1 MNKTN
6 IYLILKNGKK
16 ITKPSNDKYSID
28 EVKGV
33 FVQFAN
39 GVERI
44 LSPVFLKEQR
54 IFKGSDKKWPGK
66 SECDEFDYTST
77 IVALNMFNGKKMSE
91 DLYDYDS
98 DAVRE
103 VRLKLGV
110 NWYIPA
116 CGEMT
121 NLLFNYKEINKFL
134 DMVEGAD
141 KLSLKEYYWTSTRY
155 NRTIAYNYDGGS
167 GDIGY
172 YNFYY
177 PFTVSPIT
185 LPEDEDFL
193 TNESSHEPGA
203 PAAETIAKVNSEDNG
218 AKKVVV
224 TTGDVT
230 TIEVNGVKI
239 ICRGNCEVV
248 TSRMYDVVHRIRQM
262 INL

>member
-1 MNKTN
+1 MNKAN

-39 GVERI
+39 GIARI
-44 LSPVFLKEQR
+44 LSPAFLKEQQ
-54 IFKGSDKKWPGK
+54 IFKDSDKKWPSK
-66 SECDEFDYTST
+66 SECDEFDYTPE
-77 IVALNMFNGKKMSE
+77 IVALNMFNGKEMSE

-116 CGEMT
+116 CGEMK

-134 DMVEGAD
+134 DMVKDAD
-141 KLSLKEYYWTSTRY
+141 KLSLTEHYWTSTRY
-155 NRTIAYNYDGGS
+155 NQYNAYNYYGTY
-167 GDIGY
+167 GY
-172 YNFYY
+172 INYTNFDYS
-177 PFTVSPIT
+177 FTVSPIT

-193 TNESSHEPGA
+193 TNKTPQEAVSPVSEVVPEP
-203 PAAETIAKVNSEDNG
+203 VLNSG

-224 TTGDVT
+224 TTRDVT
-230 TIEVNGVKI
+230 TVEVNEVKI
-239 ICRGNCEVV
+239 VCKGNCEV
-248 TSRMYDVVHRIRQM
+248 I
-262 INL
+262 I

>member
-1 MNKTN
+1 MNKVN

-39 GVERI
+39 GVARI
-44 LSPVFLKEQR
+44 LSPVFLKEQQ
-54 IFKGSDKKWPGK
+54 IFKDSDKKWPGK
-66 SECDEFDYTST
+66 PECDEFDYTPE
-77 IVALNMFNGKKMSE
+77 IVALNMFNGKEMSE

-98 DAVRE
+98 DAVRD

-116 CGEMT
+116 CGEMK

-155 NRTIAYNYDGGS
+155 NQHSAYGYHGTS
-167 GDIGY
+167 GFISGF
-172 YNFYY
+172 NFYY
-177 PFTVSPIT
+177 SYTVSPLT

-193 TNESSHEPGA
+193 TNKTPQEAVSPVSEVVPEP
-203 PAAETIAKVNSEDNG
+203 VLNSG

-224 TTGDVT
+224 TTRDVT
-230 TIEVNGVKI
+230 TVEVNGVKI
-239 ICRGNCEVV
+239 VCKGTCQVI
-248 TSRMYDVVHRIRQM
+248 I
-262 INL
+262 

>member
-44 LSPVFLKEQR
+44 LSPVFLKEQQ
-54 IFKGSDKKWPGK
+54 IFKDSDKKWPGK
-66 SECDEFDYTST
+66 SECDEFDYTSK

-91 DLYDYDS
+91 NLYDYDS

-134 DMVEGAD
+134 DMVKDAD
-141 KLSLKEYYWTSTRY
+141 KLSLTEYYLMSTMSSQH
-155 NRTIAYNYDGGS
+155 TVYNYY
-167 GDIGY
+167 GDYGTIDSITLDY
-172 YNFYY
+172 S
-177 PFTVSPIT
+177 FTVSPLT

-193 TNESSHEPGA
+193 TNESSHEPMS
-203 PAAETIAKVNSEDNG
+203 PVSEVVPEPVLNSGTN
-218 AKKVVV
+218 KVVV

-230 TIEVNGVKI
+230 TVEVNGVKI
-239 ICRGNCEVV
+239 VCKGNCEV
-248 TSRMYDVVHRIRQM
+248 I
-262 INL
+262 I

>member
-39 GVERI
+39 GIARI
-44 LSPVFLKEQR
+44 LSPVFLKKQQ
-54 IFKGSDKKWPGK
+54 IFKDSNKKWPGK
-66 SECDEFDYTST
+66 SECDEFNYTPE
-77 IVALNMFNGKKMSE
+77 IVALNMFNGKEMSE
-91 DLYDYDS
+91 NLYDYDS
-98 DAVRE
+98 DAVKE
-103 VRLKLGV
+103 VRFKLGV

-155 NRTIAYNYDGGS
+155 SQHNAYFYSGFSGLIYGS
-167 GDIGY
+167 G
-172 YNFYY
+172 FYGSL
-177 PFTVSPIT
+177 TVSPIT

-193 TNESSHEPGA
+193 TNESSHEPEA
-203 PAAETIAKVNSEDNG
+203 PVSEVVPEPVLNSG

-230 TIEVNGVKI
+230 TVEVNEVKI
-239 ICRGNCEVV
+239 VCKGNCEVV
-248 TSRMYDVVHRIRQM
+248 I
-262 INL
+262 

>member
-39 GVERI
+39 GIARI
-44 LSPVFLKEQR
+44 LSPVFLKEQQ
-54 IFKGSDKKWPGK
+54 IFKDSDKKWPGK
-66 SECDEFDYTST
+66 SECNEFDYTPE
-77 IVALNMFNGKKMSE
+77 IVALNMFNGKEMSE

-103 VRLKLGV
+103 VRLKLGA

-141 KLSLKEYYWTSTRY
+141 KLSLKKYYWTSTRC
-155 NRTIAYNYDGGS
+155 NQTSAYYYSGGGNILTYRFNLS
-167 GDIGY
+167 LA
-172 YNFYY
+172 
-177 PFTVSPIT
+177 VSPIT

-193 TNESSHEPGA
+193 TNESSHEPEA
-203 PAAETIAKVNSEDNG
+203 PASETIAKVNSEDNG

-230 TIEVNGVKI
+230 TVEVNGVKI
-239 ICRGNCEVV
+239 VCRENCEVV
-248 TSRMYDVVHRIRQM
+248 I
-262 INL
+262 

>member
-1 MNKTN
+1 MNKAN

-44 LSPVFLKEQR
+44 LSPVFLKEQH
-54 IFKGSDKKWPGK
+54 IFKDSDKKCPGKPGK
-66 SECDEFDYTST
+66 SECDEFDYTSK

-155 NRTIAYNYDGGS
+155 NQYYAYRYY
-167 GDIGY
+167 GDNGYIGAY
-172 YNFYY
+172 GFYHSI
-177 PFTVSPIT
+177 TVSPIT

-193 TNESSHEPGA
+193 TNKTPQEA
-203 PAAETIAKVNSEDNG
+203 VTPASETIAKVNSEDNG

-239 ICRGNCEVV
+239 ICRGNCEVA
-248 TSRMYDVVHRIRQM
+248 I
-262 INL
+262 

>member
-1 MNKTN
+1 MNKAN

-39 GVERI
+39 GVARI
-44 LSPVFLKEQR
+44 LSPVFLKEQQ
-54 IFKGSDKKWPGK
+54 IFKDSDKKWPGK
-66 SECDEFDYTST
+66 SECDEFGYTPE
-77 IVALNMFNGKKMSE
+77 IVALNMFNGKEMSE
-91 DLYDYDS
+91 NLYDYDS
-98 DAVRE
+98 DAIKD

-134 DMVEGAD
+134 DMVEDAD

-155 NRTIAYNYDGGS
+155 NQYNAYNYNGYHGNIGGYRGFCGS
-167 GDIGY
+167 L
-172 YNFYY
+172 
-177 PFTVSPIT
+177 TVSPIT

-193 TNESSHEPGA
+193 TNKTPQEA
-203 PAAETIAKVNSEDNG
+203 VTPASETIAKVNSEDNG

-239 ICRGNCEVV
+239 VC
-248 TSRMYDVVHRIRQM
+248 S
-262 INL
+262 

>member
-39 GVERI
+39 GIARI
-44 LSPVFLKEQR
+44 LSPVFLKEQQ
-54 IFKGSDKKWPGK
+54 IFKDSDKKCPGK
-66 SECDEFDYTST
+66 SECDEFDYTPE
-77 IVALNMFNGKKMSE
+77 IVALNMFNGKEMSE
-91 DLYDYDS
+91 NLYDYDS
-98 DAVRE
+98 DAVKE
-103 VRLKLGV
+103 IRLKLGV
-110 NWYIPA
+110 NWYIPT

-155 NRTIAYNYDGGS
+155 SQDYAY
-167 GDIGY
+167 Y
-172 YNFYY
+172 YNGRGGFISNSGFYY
-177 PFTVSPIT
+177 SNTVSPIT

-193 TNESSHEPGA
+193 TNKTPQEAVSPVSEVVHEP
-203 PAAETIAKVNSEDNG
+203 VLNSG

-230 TIEVNGVKI
+230 TVEVNEVKI
-239 ICRGNCEVV
+239 VCKGNCEVV
-248 TSRMYDVVHRIRQM
+248 I
-262 INL
+262 

>member
-39 GVERI
+39 GVARI
-44 LSPVFLKEQR
+44 LSPVFLKEQQ
-54 IFKGSDKKWPGK
+54 IFKDSDKKWPGK
-66 SECDEFDYTST
+66 SECDEFDYTPE
-77 IVALNMFNGKKMSE
+77 IVALNMSNGKEMSE

-98 DAVRE
+98 DAVKE

-121 NLLFNYKEINKFL
+121 NLLFNYKELNKFL

-155 NRTIAYNYDGGS
+155 NQNSAYIYYGYDGLIDYNYFCNS
-167 GDIGY
+167 Y
-172 YNFYY
+172 
-177 PFTVSPIT
+177 TVSPLT

-193 TNESSHEPGA
+193 TNESSHEPVA
-203 PAAETIAKVNSEDNG
+203 PVSEAVTESVLNSG

-239 ICRGNCEVV
+239 VCKGNCEV
-248 TSRMYDVVHRIRQM
+248 I
-262 INL
+262 I

>member
-28 EVKGV
+28 EVEGV

-39 GVERI
+39 GVARI
-44 LSPVFLKEQR
+44 LSPVFLKEQQ
-54 IFKGSDKKWPGK
+54 IFKDSDKKWPGK
-66 SECDEFDYTST
+66 SECDEFDYTPE
-77 IVALNMFNGKKMSE
+77 IVALNMFNGKEMSE

-98 DAVRE
+98 DAVKD
-103 VRLKLGV
+103 VCLKLGI

-155 NRTIAYNYDGGS
+155 SQYYAYYYN
-167 GDIGY
+167 GY
-172 YNFYY
+172 YGNLDGDRDFCNS
-177 PFTVSPIT
+177 FTVSPIT
-185 LPEDEDFL
+185 LPEAEDFL
-193 TNESSHEPGA
+193 TNKTPQEAVSPVSEVVSEP
-203 PAAETIAKVNSEDNG
+203 VLNSG

-230 TIEVNGVKI
+230 TVEVNGVKI
-239 ICRGNCEVV
+239 VCK
-248 TSRMYDVVHRIRQM
+248 
-262 INL
+262 

>member
-39 GVERI
+39 GVARI
-44 LSPVFLKEQR
+44 LSPVFLKEQQ
-54 IFKGSDKKWPGK
+54 IFKDSDKKLPGK
-66 SECDEFDYTST
+66 SECDEFDYTPG
-77 IVALNMFNGKKMSE
+77 IVALNMFNGKEMSE

-98 DAVRE
+98 DAIKE

-134 DMVEGAD
+134 DMVKDAD
-141 KLSLKEYYWTSTRY
+141 KLSLMEYYWTSTRY
-155 NRTIAYNYDGGS
+155 NQYDAYGYSGS
-167 GDIGY
+167 NGY
-172 YNFYY
+172 VGFSTFYGS
-177 PFTVSPIT
+177 FTVSPIT

-203 PAAETIAKVNSEDNG
+203 RAAETIAKVNSEDNG

-248 TSRMYDVVHRIRQM
+248 I
-262 INL
+262 

>member
-39 GVERI
+39 GVARI
-44 LSPVFLKEQR
+44 LSPVFLKEQQ
-54 IFKGSDKKWPGK
+54 IFKNSDKKWPGK
-66 SECDEFDYTST
+66 SECDEFDYTPE
-77 IVALNMFNGKKMSE
+77 IVALNMFNGKEMSE
-91 DLYDYDS
+91 YLYDYDS
-98 DAVRE
+98 DVVKE
-103 VRLKLGV
+103 IRLKLGV

-155 NRTIAYNYDGGS
+155 NQHNAYYYHGGNGYINY
-167 GDIGY
+167 Y
-172 YNFYY
+172 FFYY
-177 PFTVSPIT
+177 SFTVSPIT
-185 LPEDEDFL
+185 LPEAKDFL
-193 TNESSHEPGA
+193 TNKTPHEAVP
-203 PAAETIAKVNSEDNG
+203 PVSEVVSEPVLNSG

-230 TIEVNGVKI
+230 TVEVNGVKI
-239 ICRGNCEVV
+239 VCKGNCEVV
-248 TSRMYDVVHRIRQM
+248 I
-262 INL
+262 

>member
-39 GVERI
+39 GVARI
-44 LSPVFLKEQR
+44 LSPVFLKEQQ
-54 IFKGSDKKWPGK
+54 IFKDSDKKWPGK
-66 SECDEFDYTST
+66 SECDEFDYTPE
-77 IVALNMFNGKKMSE
+77 IVALNMFNGKEMSE

-98 DAVRE
+98 DAIKE

-134 DMVEGAD
+134 DMVKDAD
-141 KLSLKEYYWTSTRY
+141 KLSLMKYYWTSTRY
-155 NRTIAYNYDGGS
+155 RQSYAYNYGGS
-167 GDIGY
+167 NGLIDS
-172 YNFYY
+172 NPFYY
-177 PFTVSPIT
+177 SYTVSPIT

-193 TNESSHEPGA
+193 TNKTPQEAVSPVSEVVPEP
-203 PAAETIAKVNSEDNG
+203 VLNSG

-248 TSRMYDVVHRIRQM
+248 I
-262 INL
+262 

>member
-1 MNKTN
+1 MNKAN

-39 GVERI
+39 GVARI
-44 LSPVFLKEQR
+44 LSPVFLKEQQ
-54 IFKGSDKKWPGK
+54 IFKDSDKKWPGK
-66 SECDEFDYTST
+66 SECDEFDYTPE
-77 IVALNMFNGKKMSE
+77 IVALNMFNGKEMSE

-98 DAVRE
+98 DAIKE

-155 NRTIAYNYDGGS
+155 NQYSAYYYGGNYGLID
-167 GDIGY
+167 Y
-172 YNFYY
+172 LNFYY
-177 PFTVSPIT
+177 SFTVSPIT

-193 TNESSHEPGA
+193 TNKTPQEAVSPVSEVVPEP
-203 PAAETIAKVNSEDNG
+203 VLNSG

-224 TTGDVT
+224 TTEDVT

-239 ICRGNCEVV
+239 ICKGNCEVV
-248 TSRMYDVVHRIRQM
+248 I
-262 INL
+262 

>member
-1 MNKTN
+1 MNKAN

-39 GVERI
+39 GIARI
-44 LSPVFLKEQR
+44 LSPVFLKEQQ
-54 IFKGSDKKWPGK
+54 IFKDSDKKWPGK
-66 SECDEFDYTST
+66 SECDEFDYTPE
-77 IVALNMFNGKKMSE
+77 IVALNMFNGKKMSD

-98 DAVRE
+98 DAVKE

-121 NLLFNYKEINKFL
+121 NFLFNYKEINKFL
-134 DMVEGAD
+134 DMVKDAD
-141 KLSLKEYYWTSTRY
+141 KLSLTEYYWTSARY
-155 NRTIAYNYDGGS
+155 DQDNAYLYNGLDGYIFG
-167 GDIGY
+167 
-172 YNFYY
+172 N
-177 PFTVSPIT
+177 PFCSSRTVSPIT

-193 TNESSHEPGA
+193 TNESSHEPEA
-203 PAAETIAKVNSEDNG
+203 PASETIAKINSEDNG

-230 TIEVNGVKI
+230 TVEVNGVKI
-239 ICRGNCEVV
+239 VCKGNCEVA
-248 TSRMYDVVHRIRQM
+248 I
-262 INL
+262 

>member
-1 MNKTN
+1 MNKAN

-66 SECDEFDYTST
+66 SECDEFDYTSK

-155 NRTIAYNYDGGS
+155 GQYHAYYYSGS
-167 GDIGY
+167 GGNIPRT
-172 YNFYY
+172 NFYY
-177 PFTVSPIT
+177 SYTVSPLM

-248 TSRMYDVVHRIRQM
+248 I
-262 INL
+262 

>member
-1 MNKTN
+1 MNKAN

-44 LSPVFLKEQR
+44 LSPVFLKEQQ
-54 IFKGSDKKWPGK
+54 IFKDSDKKWPGK
-66 SECDEFDYTST
+66 SECDEFNYTSK

-134 DMVEGAD
+134 DMVKDAD
-141 KLSLKEYYWTSTRY
+141 KLSLMEYYWTSTRY
-155 NRTIAYNYDGGS
+155 DQTNAYYYGGTS
-167 GDIGY
+167 GLIGY
-172 YNFYY
+172 GNFDGS
-177 PFTVSPIT
+177 FTVSPIT

-248 TSRMYDVVHRIRQM
+248 I
-262 INL
+262 

>member
-1 MNKTN
+1 MNKAN

-66 SECDEFDYTST
+66 SECDEFDYTSK

-155 NRTIAYNYDGGS
+155 SQNHAYFYHGYHGYINYTSFCGS
-167 GDIGY
+167 R
-172 YNFYY
+172 
-177 PFTVSPIT
+177 TVSPIT

-203 PAAETIAKVNSEDNG
+203 PAAETIAKGNSEDNG

-224 TTGDVT
+224 TTGDAT
-230 TIEVNGVKI
+230 TVEVNGVKI
-239 ICRGNCEVV
+239 MCKGNCEV
-248 TSRMYDVVHRIRQM
+248 I
-262 INL
+262 I

>member
-1 MNKTN
+1 MNKAN

-44 LSPVFLKEQR
+44 LSPVFLKEQQ
-54 IFKGSDKKWPGK
+54 IFKDGDKKWPGK
-66 SECDEFDYTST
+66 SECDEFDYTSK

-155 NRTIAYNYDGGS
+155 SQYNAYYYSS
-167 GDIGY
+167 GFI
-172 YNFYY
+172 NFTYFFY
-177 PFTVSPIT
+177 SFAVSPLT

-239 ICRGNCEVV
+239 ICRGNCEVA
-248 TSRMYDVVHRIRQM
+248 I
-262 INL
+262 

>member
-39 GVERI
+39 GIARI
-44 LSPVFLKEQR
+44 LSPVFLKEQQ
-54 IFKGSDKKWPGK
+54 IFKDSYKKCPGK
-66 SECDEFDYTST
+66 SECDEFNYTPE
-77 IVALNMFNGKKMSE
+77 IIALNMFNGKKMSD

-98 DAVRE
+98 DAVKE

-121 NLLFNYKEINKFL
+121 NFLFNYKEINKFL
-134 DMVEGAD
+134 DMVKDAD
-141 KLSLKEYYWTSTRY
+141 KLSLTEYYWTSTRY
-155 NRTIAYNYDGGS
+155 DQYYAYYYYGFS
-167 GDIGY
+167 GYINSYGFG
-172 YNFYY
+172 NSL
-177 PFTVSPIT
+177 TVSPIT

-193 TNESSHEPGA
+193 TNKTPQEAVSPVSEVVPEP
-203 PAAETIAKVNSEDNG
+203 VLNSG

-224 TTGDVT
+224 TTRDVT
-230 TIEVNGVKI
+230 TVEVNGVKI
-239 ICRGNCEVV
+239 VCKGNCEV
-248 TSRMYDVVHRIRQM
+248 I
-262 INL
+262 I

>member
-1 MNKTN
+1 MNVYLIKERKYYTNMNKTN
-6 IYLILKNGKK
+6 IYIILKNGKK

-39 GVERI
+39 GIARI
-44 LSPVFLKEQR
+44 LSPVFLKKQQ
-54 IFKGSDKKWPGK
+54 IFKDSDKKWPGK
-66 SECDEFDYTST
+66 SECDEFDYTPY
-77 IVALNMFNGKKMSE
+77 IVALNMFNGKEMSE

-98 DAVRE
+98 DAVKE

-116 CGEMT
+116 CGEMI

-134 DMVEGAD
+134 DMVKDAD
-141 KLSLKEYYWTSTRY
+141 KLSLKEYYWTSARY
-155 NRTIAYNYDGGS
+155 GQNNAYYYNGGS
-167 GDIGY
+167 GLIY
-172 YNFYY
+172 YGTFYY
-177 PFTVSPIT
+177 SFTVSPLT

-193 TNESSHEPGA
+193 TNESSHEPEA
-203 PAAETIAKVNSEDNG
+203 PASETIAKINSEDNG

-230 TIEVNGVKI
+230 TVEVNGVKI
-239 ICRGNCEVV
+239 VCR
-248 TSRMYDVVHRIRQM
+248 
-262 INL
+262 

>member
-39 GVERI
+39 GVARI
-44 LSPVFLKEQR
+44 LSPVFLKEQQ
-54 IFKGSDKKWPGK
+54 IFKDSDKKWPGK
-66 SECDEFDYTST
+66 FECDEFDYTPE
-77 IVALNMFNGKKMSE
+77 IVALNMFNGKEMSE

-98 DAVRE
+98 DAIKE

-134 DMVEGAD
+134 DMVEDAD
-141 KLSLKEYYWTSTRY
+141 KLSLMEYYWTSTRY
-155 NRTIAYNYDGGS
+155 NQPSAYFYNGGR
-167 GDIGY
+167 GLITRD
-172 YNFYY
+172 NFYY
-177 PFTVSPIT
+177 SFTVSPIT

-193 TNESSHEPGA
+193 TNKTPQEAVSPASEVVPEP
-203 PAAETIAKVNSEDNG
+203 VLNSG
-218 AKKVVV
+218 TKKVVV
-224 TTGDVT
+224 TTGDAT
-230 TIEVNGVKI
+230 TVEVNGVKI
-239 ICRGNCEVV
+239 MCKGNCEV
-248 TSRMYDVVHRIRQM
+248 I
-262 INL
+262 I

>member
-1 MNKTN
+1 MNKAN

-39 GVERI
+39 GIARI
-44 LSPVFLKEQR
+44 LSPVFLKKQQ
-54 IFKGSDKKWPGK
+54 IFKDSDKKWPGK
-66 SECDEFDYTST
+66 SECNEFDYTPE
-77 IVALNMFNGKKMSE
+77 IVALNMFNGKEMND

-98 DAVRE
+98 DAVKE
-103 VRLKLGV
+103 VRFKLGV

-141 KLSLKEYYWTSTRY
+141 KLSLKEYYWTSTRCTQHHAYGYSGYGGFVY
-155 NRTIAYNYDGGS
+155 NPGFCS
-167 GDIGY
+167 SL
-172 YNFYY
+172 
-177 PFTVSPIT
+177 TVSPIT

-239 ICRGNCEVV
+239 ICRGNCEVA
-248 TSRMYDVVHRIRQM
+248 I
-262 INL
+262 

>member
-39 GVERI
+39 GVARI
-44 LSPVFLKEQR
+44 LSPVFLKKQQ
-54 IFKGSDKKWPGK
+54 IFKDSNKKWPGK
-66 SECDEFDYTST
+66 SECDEFNHTPE
-77 IVALNMFNGKKMSE
+77 IIALNMFNGKEMS
-91 DLYDYDS
+91 DALYDYDS
-98 DAVRE
+98 DAVKE

-121 NLLFNYKEINKFL
+121 NFLFNYKEINKFL

-141 KLSLKEYYWTSTRY
+141 KLSLKEYYCTSTMYHQY
-155 NRTIAYNYDGGS
+155 NAYLYGDDDGL
-167 GDIGY
+167 IY
-172 YNFYY
+172 YHHFFYY
-177 PFTVSPIT
+177 SYTVSPIT

-193 TNESSHEPGA
+193 ANESSHEPGA
-203 PAAETIAKVNSEDNG
+203 PVSEAVSEPVLNSG
-218 AKKVVV
+218 AKNVVV

-230 TIEVNGVKI
+230 TVEVNGVKI
-239 ICRGNCEVV
+239 VCKGNCEV
-248 TSRMYDVVHRIRQM
+248 I
-262 INL
+262 I

>member
-1 MNKTN
+1 MNKAN

-66 SECDEFDYTST
+66 SECDEFDYTSK

-155 NRTIAYNYDGGS
+155 SQNYAYLYGGDSGTITNYYFCS
-167 GDIGY
+167 SL
-172 YNFYY
+172 
-177 PFTVSPIT
+177 TVSPLT

-248 TSRMYDVVHRIRQM
+248 I
-262 INL
+262 

>member
-1 MNKTN
+1 MNKAN

-44 LSPVFLKEQR
+44 LSPVFLKEQQ
-54 IFKGSDKKWPGK
+54 IFKDSDKKWPGK
-66 SECDEFDYTST
+66 SECDEFNYTSK

-155 NRTIAYNYDGGS
+155 GQTSAYGYYGGS
-167 GDIGY
+167 GYVSYTGFC
-172 YNFYY
+172 NS
-177 PFTVSPIT
+177 FTVSPIT

-239 ICRGNCEVV
+239 ICRGNYEVV
-248 TSRMYDVVHRIRQM
+248 I
-262 INL
+262 

>member
-1 MNKTN
+1 MKERKYYTNMNKTN

-39 GVERI
+39 GVARI
-44 LSPVFLKEQR
+44 LSPAFLREQQ
-54 IFKGSDKKWPGK
+54 IFNDNDKKLPDMY
-66 SECDEFDYTST
+66 ECDEFDDTPE
-77 IVALNMFNGKKMSE
+77 IVALNMFNGKEMSE

-98 DAVRE
+98 DAVKE

-134 DMVEGAD
+134 NMVKDAD
-141 KLSLKEYYWTSTRY
+141 KLSLTECYLTSTMS
-155 NRTIAYNYDGGS
+155 TQHAAYNYYGIFGTIVS
-167 GDIGY
+167 STLY
-172 YNFYY
+172 YSL
-177 PFTVSPIT
+177 TVSPLM

-193 TNESSHEPGA
+193 TNESSHEPMSPVSEVVPEPVLNSGA
-203 PAAETIAKVNSEDNG
+203 N
-218 AKKVVV
+218 KVVV

-230 TIEVNGVKI
+230 TVEVNGVKI
-239 ICRGNCEVV
+239 VCKGNCEV
-248 TSRMYDVVHRIRQM
+248 I
-262 INL
+262 I

>member
-39 GVERI
+39 GVARI
-44 LSPVFLKEQR
+44 LSPVFLKEQQ
-54 IFKGSDKKWPGK
+54 IFKDSDKKWPGK
-66 SECDEFDYTST
+66 SECDEFDYTPE
-77 IVALNMFNGKKMSE
+77 IVALNMFNGKEMSE

-98 DAVRE
+98 DAIKE

-134 DMVEGAD
+134 DMVKDAD
-141 KLSLKEYYWTSTRY
+141 KLSLTEYYWTSTRCDQ
-155 NRTIAYNYDGGS
+155 NLAY
-167 GDIGY
+167 
-172 YNFYY
+172 FYY
-177 PFTVSPIT
+177 GTGGNIDYGYFYRSDTVSPIT
-185 LPEDEDFL
+185 QPEDEDFL
-193 TNESSHEPGA
+193 TNKTPQEAVSPASEVVPEP
-203 PAAETIAKVNSEDNG
+203 VLNSG

-230 TIEVNGVKI
+230 TVEVNGVKI
-239 ICRGNCEVV
+239 VCKGNCEVA
-248 TSRMYDVVHRIRQM
+248 I
-262 INL
+262 

>member
-33 FVQFAN
+33 FVQFTN
-39 GVERI
+39 GIARI
-44 LSPVFLKEQR
+44 LSPVFLKEQQ
-54 IFKGSDKKWPGK
+54 IFKDSDKKWPGK
-66 SECDEFDYTST
+66 SECNEFDYTQE

-91 DLYDYDS
+91 NLYDYDS
-98 DAVRE
+98 DAVKE
-103 VRLKLGV
+103 VRLKFGV

-134 DMVEGAD
+134 DMVKDAD
-141 KLSLKEYYWTSTRY
+141 KLSLTEYYWTSTRY
-155 NRTIAYNYDGGS
+155 SQYGAYYYNGYGGS
-167 GDIGY
+167 IGY
-172 YNFYY
+172 YNFCTSY
-177 PFTVSPIT
+177 TVSPIT
-185 LPEDEDFL
+185 LPEAEDFL
-193 TNESSHEPGA
+193 TNKTPQEAEA
-203 PAAETIAKVNSEDNG
+203 PASETIAKVNSEDNG

-230 TIEVNGVKI
+230 TIEVNGINIVCK
-239 ICRGNCEVV
+239 GNCKV
-248 TSRMYDVVHRIRQM
+248 I
-262 INL
+262 I

>member
-39 GVERI
+39 GVARI
-44 LSPVFLKEQR
+44 LSPVFLKEQQ
-54 IFKGSDKKWPGK
+54 IFKDSDKKWPGK
-66 SECDEFDYTST
+66 SECDEFNYTPE
-77 IVALNMFNGKKMSE
+77 IIALNMFNGKEMSD

-98 DAVRE
+98 DAVKE
-103 VRLKLGV
+103 VRFKLGV

-121 NLLFNYKEINKFL
+121 NFLFNYKEINKFL

-155 NRTIAYNYDGGS
+155 GQYSAY
-167 GDIGY
+167 Y
-172 YNFYY
+172 YNGNYGPIDYDNFYCSR
-177 PFTVSPIT
+177 TVSPIT

-193 TNESSHEPGA
+193 TNKTPQEAVSPVSEVVPEP
-203 PAAETIAKVNSEDNG
+203 VLNSG

-224 TTGDVT
+224 TTRDVT
-230 TIEVNGVKI
+230 TVEVNGVKI
-239 ICRGNCEVV
+239 VCKGNCEV
-248 TSRMYDVVHRIRQM
+248 I
-262 INL
+262 I

>member
-1 MNKTN
+1 MNKAN

-66 SECDEFDYTST
+66 SECDEFDYTSK

-155 NRTIAYNYDGGS
+155 GQYHAYYYSGS
-167 GDIGY
+167 GGNIPRT
-172 YNFYY
+172 NFYY
-177 PFTVSPIT
+177 SYTVSPLM
-185 LPEDEDFL
+185 LPEDEGFL

-248 TSRMYDVVHRIRQM
+248 I
-262 INL
+262 

>member
-33 FVQFAN
+33 FVQFTN
-39 GVERI
+39 GIARI
-44 LSPVFLKEQR
+44 LSPVFLKKQQ
-54 IFKGSDKKWPGK
+54 IFKDSNKKWPGK
-66 SECDEFDYTST
+66 SECDEFDYTPE

-98 DAVRE
+98 DAVKE
-103 VRLKLGV
+103 VRLKIGV

-155 NRTIAYNYDGGS
+155 NQYYAYLYYGTGGNIINHS
-167 GDIGY
+167 
-172 YNFYY
+172 FCSSL
-177 PFTVSPIT
+177 TVSPIT

-193 TNESSHEPGA
+193 TNKTPQEAVSPVSKVVHEP
-203 PAAETIAKVNSEDNG
+203 VLNSG

-230 TIEVNGVKI
+230 TAEVNGVKI
-239 ICRGNCEVV
+239 VCKGNCEV
-248 TSRMYDVVHRIRQM
+248 I
-262 INL
+262 I

>member
-39 GVERI
+39 GVARI
-44 LSPVFLKEQR
+44 LSPVFLNEQQ
-54 IFKGSDKKWPGK
+54 IFKDIDKKWPGK
-66 SECDEFDYTST
+66 SECDEFDYTPE
-77 IVALNMFNGKKMSE
+77 IVALNMFNGKEMSE

-98 DAVRE
+98 DAIKE

-134 DMVEGAD
+134 DMVEDAD
-141 KLSLKEYYWTSTRY
+141 KLSLNEYYWTSTRY
-155 NRTIAYNYDGGS
+155 DQDYAYTYYGS
-167 GDIGY
+167 NGLIDY
-172 YNFYY
+172 YGFCYS
-177 PFTVSPIT
+177 FTVSPIT

-193 TNESSHEPGA
+193 TNKTPQEAVS
-203 PAAETIAKVNSEDNG
+203 PASETIAKVNSEDNG

-224 TTGDVT
+224 TTGDAT
-230 TIEVNGVKI
+230 TVEVNGVKI
-239 ICRGNCEVV
+239 MCKGNCEV
-248 TSRMYDVVHRIRQM
+248 I
-262 INL
+262 I

>member
-39 GVERI
+39 GVARI
-44 LSPVFLKEQR
+44 LSPVFLKEQQ
-54 IFKGSDKKWPGK
+54 IFKDSDKKWPGK
-66 SECDEFDYTST
+66 SECDEFDYTPE
-77 IVALNMFNGKKMSE
+77 IVALNMFNGKEMSE

-98 DAVRE
+98 DAIKE

-141 KLSLKEYYWTSTRY
+141 KLSLKEYYWTSTSY
-155 NRTIAYNYDGGS
+155 GQYSAYFYYGGS
-167 GDIGY
+167 GFITY
-172 YNFYY
+172 YGFCNS
-177 PFTVSPIT
+177 FTVSPIT

-193 TNESSHEPGA
+193 TNKTPQEAVSPVSEVVPEP
-203 PAAETIAKVNSEDNG
+203 VLNSG

-224 TTGDVT
+224 TTGDAT
-230 TIEVNGVKI
+230 TVEVNGVKI
-239 ICRGNCEVV
+239 MCKGNCEV
-248 TSRMYDVVHRIRQM
+248 I
-262 INL
+262 I